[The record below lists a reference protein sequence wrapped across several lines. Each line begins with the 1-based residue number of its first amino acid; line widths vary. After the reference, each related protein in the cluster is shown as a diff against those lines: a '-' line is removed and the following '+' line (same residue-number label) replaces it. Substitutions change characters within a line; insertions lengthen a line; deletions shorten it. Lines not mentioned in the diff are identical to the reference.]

1 MMRVSQNQYAE
12 TLLKAIGGRDK
23 ARSVLTGWG
32 LANDSYVL
40 ADGSGLSRYN
50 YVTSDALVHLL
61 RHMRADPRH
70 AAPFTGILPVTGR
83 DGALSKRLAGTA
95 PDGKVRAKTGT
106 VDNVRAIAGYVETA
120 GGETLVFSIIANNF
134 TVSTSVIDAAA
145 DNALVRLASFSRQP

>member
-1 MMRVSQNQYAE
+1 M
-12 TLLKAIGGRDK
+12 
-23 ARSVLTGWG
+23 LTGWG
-32 LANDSYVL
+32 LADDSYVL

-50 YVTSDALVHLL
+50 YVTSDALVRLL

-95 PDGKVRAKTGT
+95 AEGKVRAKTGT

-134 TVSTSVIDAAA
+134 TVSASVIDAAA
-145 DNALVRLASFSRQP
+145 DKALVRLASFSRRAAQSRAPVAIGA